1 MHLVSQAR
9 YARDRIDIPHA
20 GAQPNPFWEES
31 KVRLLAKALFYMW
44 CVVTCLIIGAARAH
58 ICNVFQYPTVS
69 EWPKLGRVVPRLA
82 DVLSVH
88 DNKHSCTTS

>member
-31 KVRLLAKALFYMW
+31 KVRLLAKALFYM
-44 CVVTCLIIGAARAH
+44 VVC
-58 ICNVFQYPTVS
+58 CYVFDYRGCPGPYLQRFSISNGVGMAET
-69 EWPKLGRVVPRLA
+69 W
-82 DVLSVH
+82 
-88 DNKHSCTTS
+88 